1 MFSNKTYDILK
12 YIAFVFYPALVA
24 LVGSIL
30 KALNVPNTETILIIM
45 ASFETFFGAILGVSN
60 LNYKKELK
68 NKEKEMEE

>member
-30 KALNVPNTETILIIM
+30 KALNVPNTEVILVIM
-45 ASFETFFGAILGVSN
+45 ASFETFFGAILTKSN
-60 LNYKKELK
+60 IEYKKN
-68 NKEKEMEE
+68 NKK